1 MATVATINIEW
12 PVVVL
17 PLEDYERLLARIE
30 DLEDALALQEAKAK
44 TTRLRPYREFRE
56 ELVLEE
62 RGSGERKHLSH
73 LWRRDDRQNH

>member
-1 MATVATINIEW
+1 MAKVATINIEG

-17 PLEDYERLLARIE
+17 PLEDYEGLLARIE

-56 ELVLEE
+56 ELVSEGQ
-62 RGSGERKHLSH
+62 R
-73 LWRRDDRQNH
+73 